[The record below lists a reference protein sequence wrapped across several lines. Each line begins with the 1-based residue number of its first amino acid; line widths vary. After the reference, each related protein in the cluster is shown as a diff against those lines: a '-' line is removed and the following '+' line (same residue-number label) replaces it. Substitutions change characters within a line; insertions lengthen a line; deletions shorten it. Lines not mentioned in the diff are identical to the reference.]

1 MAEVSVA
8 CGTPNF
14 RSGLSERVVLDQR
27 HCLWVDGFVKGR
39 PTAVAVELGA
49 GNEQFGTASAAGIE
63 PGTLFVQQLAGEGA
77 LGAGFAQDVELFGG
91 ERLTPLGIGPLHR
104 VICHAPIKLG
114 NMADSERE
122 QTADWFRRFANAES
136 AESPRYRDW
145 ALGIAEDDELLTL
158 VTKLPRAKRQPVL
171 VLTCARVAGVPL
183 RPFETVRDDFIAL
196 WPAIAKLAKSRSTQ
210 TNDPRRCTPLLVAL
224 DRIRGPIALIEV
236 GASAGL
242 TLFPDRYSY
251 RWNAPGRV
259 IESHPTDGESTV
271 LLTADLAGW
280 GASPPRRPN
289 IVHREGID
297 LNPLDVRDRNDRD
310 WLEALVWPEQQ
321 ERLDLVRAAADI
333 VAQSPPTMTAG
344 DAVAQIR
351 GVVARA
357 RKAAPKATI
366 VVWSPAVL
374 VYLDP
379 AEREKFATYCLRA
392 RVLWI
397 SLDGRR
403 VIPRIGDAAD
413 EMGIEGDFIL
423 SLDGAPIAAV
433 DPLGRWVTA
442 TDSSG
447 LTPDEIDLIEF
458 ERNNWG
464 STRSKES
471 LVRKVWSLSLVR
483 YYQRVYAIM
492 ECSAARRY
500 DSVLVRSFSDS
511 TVRPTA

>member
-1 MAEVSVA
+1 M
-8 CGTPNF
+8 
-14 RSGLSERVVLDQR
+14 
-27 HCLWVDGFVKGR
+27 
-39 PTAVAVELGA
+39 
-49 GNEQFGTASAAGIE
+49 
-63 PGTLFVQQLAGEGA
+63 
-77 LGAGFAQDVELFGG
+77 ELFGR
-91 ERLTPLGIGPLHR
+91 ERFAPLVLRALHR

-122 QTADWFRRFANAES
+122 QTADWFRRFAAGEGAES
-136 AESPRYRDW
+136 SRYRDW
-145 ALGIAEDDELLTL
+145 AEGIANDAHILDLIG
-158 VTKLPRAKRQPVL
+158 KLPRAKRQPVL
-171 VLTCARVAGVPL
+171 VVTCARVAGVPL
-183 RPFETVRDDFIAL
+183 ETFAAVRDEWIER
-196 WPAIAKLAKSRSTQ
+196 WPDIAKLARTRATQ

-224 DRIRGPIALIEV
+224 HRIRGPIALIEV

-251 RWNAPGRV
+251 RWTAPGRV
-259 IESHPTDGESTV
+259 IESHPTDGPSTV
-271 LLTADLAGW
+271 LLTADIAGW

-289 IVHREGID
+289 IVYREGID
-297 LNPLDVRDRNDRD
+297 LNPLDVRDRNDRE

-321 ERLDLVRAAADI
+321 ERLELVRAAAEL
-333 VAQSPPTMTAG
+333 VAENPPRMTTG

-366 VVWSPAVL
+366 VVSSPAVL

-379 AEREKFATYCLRA
+379 AEREKFANYCLRA
-392 RVLWI
+392 KVRWV

-413 EMGIEGDFIL
+413 VAGVAGEFIL
-423 SLDGAPIAAV
+423 SLDGTPIAAV
-433 DPLGRWVTA
+433 DPLGRRVTVS
-442 TDSSG
+442 DSSG

-458 ERNNWG
+458 ERDNWG

-471 LVRKVWSLSLVR
+471 LVQKVWSLSLVR

-511 TVRPTA
+511 TVPPTA